1 MTEAGSRVII
11 DSLLSEV
18 GWILRDSDGNRNVDF
33 EVTNEAGRIDYLLR
47 DSNGFPLCVLEA
59 KSELKDPLDGKEQ
72 ARNYA
77 DKEGCKFI
85 ILSNGFHH
93 YFWDLEKGSPIS
105 ILTLPT
111 QEYLELR
118 KVNFSPPIDD
128 DEEIKEDYIALTQHP
143 TFDQDPNYI
152 NISTREDFLSRNK
165 IKLLRDYQLKAVQA
179 VKSSIKMGNERFLL
193 EMATGTGKTLISSA
207 LIRMFLRL
215 YNVKRVLF
223 LVDRIELETQAQKE
237 FHEVLKNDYRTVIW
251 KANQSNWKSAE
262 IVVSTVQSFVTK
274 NKYKR
279 IFRPDDF
286 DLVISDEAHRSLGAK
301 SRKVFEFFVGFNDD
315 FRSQK
320 IVVWVFQWTTSN

>member
-11 DSLLSEV
+11 DKLLSEV

-33 EVTNEAGRIDYLLR
+33 EVTNEAGRLDYLLR

-59 KSELKDPLDGKEQ
+59 KSELKSPLDGKEQ

-85 ILSNGFHH
+85 ILSNGISH

-105 ILTLPT
+105 IRTLPT
-111 QEYLELR
+111 QQYLELR
-118 KVNFSPPIDD
+118 KDNFSPPIDE
-128 DEEIKEDYIALTQHP
+128 DEEIKYDYIALTQHP
-143 TFDQDPNYI
+143 TYAQDPNYI
-152 NISTREDFLSRNK
+152 NTTTREDFLSRNK

-286 DLVISDEAHRSLGAK
+286 DLVILLQEEQRSVRQTINNK
-301 SRKVFEFFVGFNDD
+301 RKYDTRNKL
-315 FRSQK
+315 RNQA
-320 IVVWVFQWTTSN
+320 